1 MKKTDLASV
10 RIIVYGDVQGVFF
23 RAFASRRA
31 RELGLR
37 GHARNLPRGD
47 SVEVV
52 VEGERKNLEELISY
66 LKVGPPAAK
75 VTRVITDWSE
85 YSGRYSDFSIDFR

>member
-10 RIIVYGDVQGVFF
+10 RVIVYGDVQGVFF

-52 VEGERKNLEELISY
+52 VEGERKKLEELISY

-75 VTRVITDWSE
+75 VTGITTNWSE
-85 YSGRYSDFSIDFR
+85 YSGRYSEFSIRF

>member
-10 RIIVYGDVQGVFF
+10 RAIVYGDVQGVFF

-31 RELGLR
+31 RELGLT
-37 GHARNLPRGD
+37 GYACNLPRGD
-47 SVEVV
+47 SIEVLA
-52 VEGERKNLEELISY
+52 EGERKQLEELITH

-75 VTRVITDWSE
+75 VARVITNWSE
-85 YSGRYSDFSIDFR
+85 YSGRYSEFSTRY